1 MLRGHIRIGRVAG
14 VEISLHYT
22 WFLIAALITLSLV
35 GQFHVAN
42 PEWSGAVV
50 WTASVVTGVL
60 FFVAI
65 LLHEL
70 AHSLVAKAEGLPVRS
85 ITLFAL
91 GGVSQ
96 IEREAMSAGD
106 EFRMAIAG
114 PITSAV
120 IGLVCLGLARYTG
133 WSPAGQAPGPA
144 TAVLG
149 WLGYINLGLAV
160 FNMIP
165 GFPLDGGRVLRAIV
179 WRATR
184 DEDRSTR
191 IAARIGQA
199 VGFLFILWGLF
210 RFATGASFGALWLAF
225 IGWFLLDAAQ
235 SSYVQAEIMSELR
248 NVHIGDVMARDC
260 ATVDA
265 HDSLQQLVEQ
275 MLRGGPRCFL
285 VLEHGTIAG
294 LITLKDVRQ
303 VPRDRWMLTPV
314 GAVMRPLERLHTVS
328 PDTPAIEGLK
338 VMSEEDVN
346 QLPVVEDGHVEGVV
360 SRNQIIELLQ
370 TKRPPRAA

>member
-1 MLRGHIRIGRVAG
+1 MRGHIRLGRVAG

-22 WFLIAALITLSLV
+22 WFVIAALITLSLV
-35 GQFHVAN
+35 AQFHVAN
-42 PEWSGAVV
+42 PEWSTAVV
-50 WTASVVTGVL
+50 WTAAVVTGLL

-70 AHSLVAKAEGLPVRS
+70 AHSLVAKAQGLPVRS

-96 IEREAMSAGD
+96 IEREAMTAGG

-114 PITSAV
+114 PIASAAV
-120 IGLVCLGLARYTG
+120 GLVCMGVAAQVG
-133 WSPAGQAPGPA
+133 WSPSGQAPGPLA
-144 TAVLG
+144 AVLG

-179 WRATR
+179 WRATG

-191 IAARIGQA
+191 IAARIGQVVA
-199 VGFLFILWGLF
+199 FIFIFWGLF
-210 RFATGASFGALWLAF
+210 RFTTGASAGGLWLAF

-235 SSYVQAEIMSELR
+235 ASYAQSELMSKLR
-248 NVHIGDVMARDC
+248 NVHVGDVMARNC

-265 HDSLQQLVEQ
+265 QESLQDFVEQ
-275 MLRGGPRCFL
+275 LGRGGQRCFL
-285 VLEHGTIAG
+285 VVENGTIAG
-294 LITLKDVRQ
+294 LITPTDVRQ
-303 VPRDRWMLTPV
+303 VPRDRWPVTPA
-314 GAVMRPLERLHTVS
+314 GAVMRPLERLHAVS
-328 PDTPAIEGLK
+328 PETPAVEGLK
-338 VMSEEDVN
+338 LMTEEDVN
-346 QLPVVEDGHVEGVV
+346 QLPVVADGHVEGVV
-360 SRNQIIELLQ
+360 SRNQIIDVVRQ
-370 TKRPPRAA
+370 AA